1 MVTGAPVPAIVQTQ
15 EKMSQT
21 LPIFLAKLR
30 NCETAAHAFSNSK
43 EPDSGCA
50 VESCSIL
57 FFIIIIYYYYFFIIH
72 TLYI

>member
-30 NCETAAHAFSNSK
+30 NCETAAHAFSKSK

-50 VESCSIL
+50 VESCSVL
-57 FFIIIIYYYYFFIIH
+57 FLLLLFLFIFFIIH